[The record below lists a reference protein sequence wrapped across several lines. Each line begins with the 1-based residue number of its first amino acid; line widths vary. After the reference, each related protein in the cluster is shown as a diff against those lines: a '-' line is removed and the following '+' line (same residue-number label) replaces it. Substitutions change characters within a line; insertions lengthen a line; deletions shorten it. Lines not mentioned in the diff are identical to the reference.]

1 MIPRIL
7 VGLIGLGLVVFI
19 HELGHFIIAR
29 LSGIE
34 VEAFS
39 IGWGKPIFT
48 KRIGNVEYRIGSLP
62 IGGYCKMKGET
73 EFQDA
78 LAQRKDEI
86 PREKGTFY
94 GSPPLK
100 RIAVAFAG
108 PAANAIFAILALAAV
123 WGCGIEVRTLGN
135 RIVLASE
142 VEIGNKFPADEA
154 GLKTGD
160 FITAIEGRKV
170 SNFQE
175 VQEGLAPFAGKRLD
189 IQIERDGATSNVF
202 VVPRLDPST
211 GAGKIGVYFW
221 NDPIID
227 IVKKGT
233 PAAIAGIR
241 LGDRIVEANG
251 KKLNNTV
258 ELTGV
263 LKSHPSSLKLL
274 VDRKGEKLEKTL
286 VLSWADNGTAE
297 TGMTFATIRY
307 RTPTLT
313 PPAALVK
320 GFQETVKTF
329 VFSLKSMALLFQGID
344 LTKAVSGPVRI
355 TYMLGDVAADGFGEG
370 IGEGLSAV
378 ASFLALLSIAL
389 FVMNLLP
396 IPALDGGLIL
406 LFLIELIRG
415 KALKPKT
422 VYVFQLVGTAI
433 VFGLLL
439 FSLFG
444 DILFLIGR

>member
-1 MIPRIL
+1 MIARIL
-7 VGLIGLGLVVFI
+7 VGLVGLGLVVFI
-19 HELGHFIIAR
+19 HELGHFLVAR
-29 LSGIE
+29 LCGIE

-39 IGWGKPIFT
+39 IGWGKPIFA
-48 KRIGNVEYRIGSLP
+48 KRMGGVEYRIGSLP

-78 LAQRKDEI
+78 LAQRKDSI
-86 PREKGTFY
+86 PREQGTFY
-94 GSPPLK
+94 GSHPLK

-108 PAANAIFAILALAAV
+108 PAANALFAVLALAAV
-123 WGCGIEVRTLGN
+123 WGFGIEMRTLGN
-135 RIVLASE
+135 RIILASD
-142 VEIGNKFPADEA
+142 VETSSSFPADEA

-160 FITAIEGRKV
+160 LITSINGKKV
-170 SNFQE
+170 TNFQE
-175 VQEGLAPFAGKRLD
+175 IQEGLAPYAGERLKLE
-189 IQIERDGATSNVF
+189 IERNGETRNVS

-227 IVKKGT
+227 TVKKGT

-241 LGDRIVEANG
+241 SGDRLLSANG
-251 KKLNNTV
+251 KELKNTID
-258 ELTGV
+258 LSGV
-263 LKSHPSSLKLL
+263 LKGRPNRLTL
-274 VDRKGEKLEKTL
+274 VVERNAEKLEKTL
-286 VLSWADNGTAE
+286 VLSWTDDGAVD
-297 TGMTFATIRY
+297 TGMTFATIRFK
-307 RTPTLT
+307 TPSLSF
-313 PPAALVK
+313 PAAIAK
-320 GFQETVKTF
+320 GSEEAVKTF
-329 VFSLKSMALLFQGID
+329 VFSLRSMALLFKGVD

-355 TYMLGDVAADGFGEG
+355 TYMVGDIAAEGFGDG
-370 IGEGLSAV
+370 IGAGLSAV
-378 ASFLALLSIAL
+378 TSFLALLSISL
-389 FVMNLLP
+389 FIMNLLP

-406 LFLIELIRG
+406 LFIIELLAG

-422 VYVFQLVGTAI
+422 IYRFQLVGTAL

>member
-1 MIPRIL
+1 VIPRIL